1 MVLLAYPV
9 AVLWGRV
16 GLIRFAVAAMP
27 SQLVAVSTQSS
38 VASLPVMLKSSE
50 KLGIAD
56 EVTNVSLPLAVSIFR
71 FGGPSGTI
79 SVAFYAAAAAGLH
92 PSLPVLIGGALL
104 ALLMEFAA
112 VGLPNQI
119 NGFTINAPVFAALG
133 APFAFMPIML
143 AVETI
148 PDSVGTTA
156 NVSMDLAATAV
167 IDGLQRLRTRAG
179 GGERVPREAA

>member
-1 MVLLAYPV
+1 
-9 AVLWGRV
+9 G
-16 GLIRFAVAAMP
+16 
-27 SQLVAVSTQSS
+27 
-38 VASLPVMLKSSE
+38 
-50 KLGIAD
+50 
-56 EVTNVSLPLAVSIFR
+56 LPLAVSIFR

-92 PSLPVLIGGALL
+92 PTLPALIGGALL

-119 NGFTINAPVFAALG
+119 NGFTINAPVFAAFG

-148 PDSVGTTA
+148 PDAVGTTA
-156 NVSMDLAATAV
+156 NVSTDLAAATV
-167 IDGLQRLRTRAG
+167 INGLTRRTRRTG
-179 GGERVPREAA
+179 